1 MRQINA
7 CIFDLDGVVVD
18 TAKYHYQAWK
28 RLGKELK
35 FDFTED
41 DNERLKGVSR
51 MDSLNILLEIGNI
64 ELSEEDKLVYADK
77 KNIWYKEFV
86 MKMTPDEILPGVLD
100 FFKELKDAGYKIAL
114 GSASKN
120 AVAILEKLNIINWFD
135 VIIDG
140 TKTKKAKPDPEVFLL
155 GAKGVNVDPSN
166 CVVFEDAEA
175 GVEAALNAGMYCVG
189 IGSPKNLGKAHKV
202 VSGIHEMNIKE
213 IKNI

>member
-1 MRQINA
+1 MGKISA

-28 RLGKELK
+28 RLGKELN

-64 ELSEEDKLVYADK
+64 NLSEEDKLAYADK

-86 MKMTPDEILPGVLD
+86 MQMTPDEILPGVLD
-100 FFKELKDAGYKIAL
+100 FFNDLREKGYKIAL

-120 AVAILEKLNIINWFD
+120 AVAILEKLEIIDWFD

-140 TKTKKAKPDPEVFLL
+140 TKTQKAKPDPQVFLL
-155 GAKGVNVDPSN
+155 GAEGLGVDPAN

-202 VSGIHEMNIKE
+202 MPGLLNMTAEKLNF
-213 IKNI
+213 